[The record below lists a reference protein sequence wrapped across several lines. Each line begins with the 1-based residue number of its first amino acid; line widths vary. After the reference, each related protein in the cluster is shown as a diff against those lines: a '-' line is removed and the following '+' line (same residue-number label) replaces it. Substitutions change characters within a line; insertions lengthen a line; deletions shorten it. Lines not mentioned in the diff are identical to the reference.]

1 MLNIII
7 AVVVDTFAEARQNDI
22 MNLAEET
29 GVSGLGPTGL
39 DLGRDASPQPKSCLV
54 VPLLFTWGST

>member
-22 MNLAEET
+22 MNLAEDT
-29 GVSGLGPTGL
+29 GGSGLGSTGL
-39 DLGRDASPQPKSCLV
+39 GFGRDASPQP
-54 VPLLFTWGST
+54 